1 MLLDNLN
8 VTKENFTKQNVI
20 FNELGVKAYLKE
32 FVSDELDGDYVIMDF
47 YKRDNDGNFNVIEGE
62 QDVEIYTNET
72 VDNFI
77 RNIKGY
83 ANTII

>member
-8 VTKENFTKQNVI
+8 VTKENFTKQNII
-20 FNELGVKAYLKE
+20 FNELGFEVYLKE
-32 FVSDELDGDYVIMDF
+32 FVSDELEGDYVIMDF
-47 YKRDNDGNFNVIEGE
+47 YKRDNNGNIIERE
-62 QDVEIYTNET
+62 EDVEIYTNET

-77 RNIKGY
+77 RNIKWY

>member
-8 VTKENFTKQNVI
+8 VTKENFTKQSVI
-20 FNELGVKAYLKE
+20 FNELGVKVYLKE

-47 YKRDNDGNFNVIEGE
+47 YKRDNDGNFNAIEGE

>member
-8 VTKENFTKQNVI
+8 VTKENFTKQNII
-20 FNELGVKAYLKE
+20 FNELGFEVYLKE
-32 FVSDELDGDYVIMDF
+32 FVSDELEGDYVIMDF
-47 YKRDNDGNFNVIEGE
+47 YKRDNNGNIIERE
-62 QDVEIYTNET
+62 EDVEIYTNET